1 MGWQARL
8 AGAEPLG
15 LFMSAMPCSA
25 WSSCSDARQRQ
36 AADRAVRP
44 LLVVGE
50 AEGVDLD
57 LELANG
63 RARGYRPSQRLRVWW
78 KRSMLPWVW
87 GWPGAPFFWRMPS
100 QASRC
105 SRPLRPPTKRAV

>member
-1 MGWQARL
+1 MAGPRGWCGAARPVHERD
-8 AGAEPLG
+8 A
-15 LFMSAMPCSA
+15 LFGMVFL
-25 WSSCSDARQRQ
+25 QRRPTADQ

-63 RARGYRPSQRLRVWW
+63 GPAATVRAS
-78 KRSMLPWVW
+78 
-87 GWPGAPFFWRMPS
+87 A
-100 QASRC
+100 
-105 SRPLRPPTKRAV
+105 